1 MWFYREISAPL
12 LFALAQM
19 EPNIQ
24 WRTKQFRLKW
34 GGLVEA
40 LDKKKIQVWNDFEKT
55 DQEAKHSDT
64 KFLRAWKNEN
74 FKSILMMDRMLP

>member
-1 MWFYREISAPL
+1 MAIDFPVKFSIFFQLMWFYREISAPL

-40 LDKKKIQVWNDFEKT
+40 LDKKKIQV
-55 DQEAKHSDT
+55 
-64 KFLRAWKNEN
+64 
-74 FKSILMMDRMLP
+74 